1 VLTPGGLVVAL
12 VISLPALWDALQG
25 TISLT
30 SALLR
35 LLAAFVVVAVA
46 TAVLRKL
53 FAPTSVLLAEEHQPG
68 GETVPQRRRDDA

>member
-1 VLTPGGLVVAL
+1 MLTPGGLVAAL
-12 VISLPALWDALQG
+12 LISLPALWDALQG

-30 SALLR
+30 SALVR

-53 FAPTSVLLAEEHQPG
+53 FAPTPALMAEESRPG